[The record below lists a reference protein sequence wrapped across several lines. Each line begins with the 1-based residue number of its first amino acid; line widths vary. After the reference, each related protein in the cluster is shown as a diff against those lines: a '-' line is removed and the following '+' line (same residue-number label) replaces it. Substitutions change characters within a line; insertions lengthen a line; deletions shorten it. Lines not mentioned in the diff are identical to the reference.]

1 MIRWRLVSEL
11 GVESWGIGN
20 RDWGIEVWS
29 SEMGNR
35 KMEQGK

>member
-11 GVESWGIGN
+11 GVERWEIGN
-20 RDWGIEVWS
+20 RDWEIEVGGL
-29 SEMGNR
+29 EMGNR